1 MRHIQYYVIGAVF
14 FLFFLAPTD
23 ALAASG
29 SGSIFWQNP
38 VNYTTVDGV
47 LTSLLKYLQGI
58 IVLLS
63 IVFLVVGAVLYAT
76 SGGRESSVKIAK
88 GAVLA
93 SMIGLAVGV
102 ASPSLLRKI
111 YDILEAVPSEDAI
124 VDPTAKDYVN
134 TATPVEDIIMNVL
147 NFLLS
152 IVGVISIIMMVV
164 GGLMYLFSG
173 GSENKIETG
182 KKIVVF
188 SIIGLTVALASLI
201 LVRQIGLFF
210 QG

>member
-1 MRHIQYYVIGAVF
+1 MVF
-14 FLFFLAPTD
+14 LLFFLAPTEV
-23 ALAASG
+23 LASG
-29 SGSIFWQNP
+29 SGSILWQNP
-38 VNYTTVDGV
+38 VNYNTVDGV

-76 SGGRESSVKIAK
+76 SGGRESSVKMAK

-111 YDILEAVPSEDAI
+111 YDILEAVPSEEKI

-164 GGLMYLFSG
+164 GGIMYLFSG

-210 QG
+210 E